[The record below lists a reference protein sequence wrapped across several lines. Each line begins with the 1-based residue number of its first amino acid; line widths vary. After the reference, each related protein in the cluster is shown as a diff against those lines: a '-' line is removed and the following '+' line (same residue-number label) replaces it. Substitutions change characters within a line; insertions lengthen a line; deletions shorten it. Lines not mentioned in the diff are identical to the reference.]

1 MLARGG
7 DVNRGETANEDYSA
21 HFTANEFASTPYG
34 IQNNASESAYSSP
47 GKTGSAKVE
56 DERDDVTQET

>member
-1 MLARGG
+1 MMARGG
-7 DVNRGETANEDYSA
+7 DENRGETANEDYSA
-21 HFTANEFASTPYG
+21 PFTANEFASTPYG